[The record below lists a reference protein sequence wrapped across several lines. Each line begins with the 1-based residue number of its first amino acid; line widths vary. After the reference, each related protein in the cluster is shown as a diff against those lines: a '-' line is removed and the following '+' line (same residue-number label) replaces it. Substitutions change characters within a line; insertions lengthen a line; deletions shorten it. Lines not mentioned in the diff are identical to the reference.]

1 MQRPEVKPAAGLG
14 EHELAEY
21 YDSRYAGDY
30 MAEHPDLEIRRVEQ
44 VLGETG
50 GVVRGVLD
58 FGRGRGSWI
67 PTLERA
73 FPEARITGVDI
84 SDAALAHARRSFPS
98 HRFMRFDGER
108 TPLPAGGVDLVFSYH
123 VLEHVLNLEATVA
136 EIARVL
142 PAGGQACVIFPC
154 ANRGSLEERLVQMGD
169 GGVDP
174 VNGRFFFEDPGHLR
188 RLTSEQAVE
197 LFRRAGLELVRD
209 WYANQLWGAID
220 FLARVGTGLSGE
232 LLAPDRARSS
242 SDRAKLGALRLALLA
257 LTPIMQAHYLSRPWD
272 RWRAAHGV
280 ERLLWTGALMAKA
293 LALPI
298 GSAVEGL
305 ARREWARGRNLPNG
319 SSQYLLFVKR

>member
-1 MQRPEVKPAAGLG
+1 MQRSQVRPAAGLG

-21 YDSRYAGDY
+21 YDTRYAGDY
-30 MAEHPDLEIRRVEQ
+30 MAEHPALEVRRVEQ
-44 VLGETG
+44 LLAETG
-50 GVVRGVLD
+50 CAVRGVLD
-58 FGRGRGSWI
+58 FGCGRGGWT
-67 PTLERA
+67 PTLERV
-73 FPEARITGVDI
+73 FPDARITGVDI
-84 SDAALAHARRSFPS
+84 SVAAIVQARRSFPS
-98 HRFMRFDGER
+98 HRFMSFDGER

-142 PAGGQACVIFPC
+142 PAGGRACVIVPC
-154 ANRGSLEERLVQMGD
+154 ANRGSLEERVVQMGE

-188 RLTSEQAVE
+188 RLTSEQAIE
-197 LFRRAGLELVRD
+197 LFRRAGLEIVRE

-220 FLARVGTGLSGE
+220 FLARVGTGVSGE
-232 LLAPDRARSS
+232 LLAPDRARLS
-242 SDRAKLGALRLALLA
+242 SDRAKLRALRLTLLA

-280 ERLLWTGALMAKA
+280 ERLRWTAALMAKA

-305 ARREWARGRNLPNG
+305 ARREWAHGRDRPNG
-319 SSQYLLFVKR
+319 SAQYLLFVKR